1 MSNPVSAS
9 NAWSKIQ
16 KKITAQ
22 AGDVSVGGTPEV
34 QTPKAT
40 PSKKRAAAA
49 KVSGDDDDEES
60 PVKKVKTPSRKK
72 VVKSEP
78 VEDASSGA
86 GGDEV
91 GDGEEQNFF

>member
-22 AGDVSVGGTPEV
+22 AGDVSGDGTPEV

-40 PSKKRAAAA
+40 PAKKRAASRAA
-49 KVSGDDDDEES
+49 GDDDEEES
-60 PVKKVKTPSRKK
+60 PVKKVKTPSKKK

-78 VEDASSGA
+78 VDESGS
-86 GGDEV
+86 GGDGV
-91 GDGEEQNFF
+91 GEGEEQNFF

>member
-22 AGDVSVGGTPEV
+22 AGDVAGDGTPEV

-40 PSKKRAAAA
+40 PAKKRAAAA
-49 KVSGDDDDEES
+49 KVSGDDDEES
-60 PVKKVKTPSRKK
+60 PVKKVKTPSKKK

>member
-22 AGDVSVGGTPEV
+22 AGDVAGDGTPEV

-40 PSKKRAAAA
+40 PAKKRAASRPA
-49 KVSGDDDDEES
+49 GDDDEES
-60 PVKKVKTPSRKK
+60 PVKKVKTPSKKK

-78 VEDASSGA
+78 VEDASSG
-86 GGDEV
+86 DEV